1 MASVTALQNTWSIL
15 TEMDTR
21 TLRESIHARF
31 PMLILGQRQQD
42 RQWLA
47 DALRTDPF
55 TRALTPLSPQMS
67 LQPLP
72 SGLRDVQRAA
82 RAKLVFIVVDAETD
96 DARAEEQAL
105 AALLAQNPHLP
116 VMVVQLRPNSSQQV
130 YIPLL
135 ATWQGAREVVL
146 DPLLQQ
152 PFSNEFINALTA
164 LLPDAEIPL
173 GHHLPALRPALARK
187 LIHQTSMSNA
197 TYSATTGLAELVPAM
212 LIPGNMTDL
221 VVLTKNQGLMAYKI
235 ALLMGYDIGLQEML
249 GELAGVLG
257 SGFLWRETARR
268 LVGFIPVWGLIP
280 KIAVAYAGTHL
291 VGDAALYWYA
301 WHEKMSAEQMHAL
314 YARAMTEGREKAA
327 SILSKL
333 KRDKRQKQVKKPR
346 KKLALPKPRFIKK
359 KTKIDEG

>member
-1 MASVTALQNTWSIL
+1 MASVTTLQNTWSIL

-21 TLRESIHARF
+21 GLRESIHAPF
-31 PMLILGQRQQD
+31 SMFILGQRQQD

-55 TRALTPLSPQMS
+55 THDLTLLSPQVS
-67 LQPLP
+67 LRPLP
-72 SGLRDVQRAA
+72 TDLRGVQQVA
-82 RAKLVFIVVDAETD
+82 RAKLVFIVIDASAD
-96 DARAEEQAL
+96 DARAEEQTL

-116 VMVVQLRPNSSQQV
+116 VMVVQLRANSSQER

-146 DPLLQQ
+146 DTLLPQ
-152 PFSNEFINALTA
+152 PFGREFISALTA

-173 GHHLPALRPALARK
+173 GYHLPALRPALARR

-197 TYSATTGLAELVPAM
+197 TYAATTGLAELIPAM
-212 LIPGNMTDL
+212 LIPGNVADMM
-221 VVLTKNQGLMAYKI
+221 VLTKNQGLMAYKI

-268 LVGFIPVWGLIP
+268 LVGFVPVWGLAP

-301 WHEKMSAEQMHAL
+301 WHEKMSVEQMHEL

-327 SILSKL
+327 NILSKL
-333 KRDKRQKQVKKPR
+333 KRDKRRKQIKKPR
-346 KKLALPKPRFIKK
+346 KRLTLPKPQLTRKR
-359 KTKIDEG
+359 